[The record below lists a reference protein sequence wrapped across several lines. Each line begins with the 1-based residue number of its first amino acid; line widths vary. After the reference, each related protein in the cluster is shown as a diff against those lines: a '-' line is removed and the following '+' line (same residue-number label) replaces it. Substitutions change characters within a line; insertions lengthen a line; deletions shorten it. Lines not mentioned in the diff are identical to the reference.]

1 MTTTSGNAG
10 RVSQWLEEWHQ
21 CEWPQLRVAIIPVTE
36 QWATVSLVGPRA
48 RAILAKVPTDVDLA
62 AVAFPHLA
70 MREGNLLGTPARIY
84 RVSFTGELTYEI
96 NVPTERGQAL
106 WNALLKVGTGEGLQP
121 LGMDALLLMR
131 LEKGFLHVGSDTD
144 GTTVPDDV
152 GWGKVAAN
160 KKSDYIGKR
169 SLSLPENLRLDRLQL
184 VGLLGEI
191 GSGFVI
197 GSHLRV
203 KDTTQATD
211 GWITS
216 AGTTTLTNE
225 PVALA
230 MLRGGR
236 TRIGDEVDVYDGGT
250 LMGRARVVTPP
261 FFDAAGDR
269 MNA

>member
-10 RVSQWLEEWHQ
+10 RVAQWLEEWRQ
-21 CEWPQLRVAIIPVTE
+21 CEWPQMRVAIVSVTDA
-36 QWATVSLVGPRA
+36 WATVSLAGRKA
-48 RAILAKVPTDVDLA
+48 RAILSKLPSDIDLSA
-62 AVAFPHLA
+62 SAFPHLS
-70 MREGNLLGTPARIY
+70 MREGQLLGIPARIY

-96 NVPTERGQAL
+96 NVPSENGLAV
-106 WNALLKVGTGEGLQP
+106 WEGLLEAGTREGLEP

-160 KKSDYIGKR
+160 KKQDYIGKR
-169 SLSLPENLRLDRLQL
+169 SLRLPEHVKPDRLQL
-184 VGLLGEI
+184 IGLSTERGR
-191 GSGFVI
+191 SFVI

-203 KDTTQATD
+203 KDSVQATD

-216 AGTTTLTNE
+216 AGHTVLTSE
-225 PVALA
+225 PIALA

-236 TRIGDEVDVYDGGT
+236 ARLGEDVDVYDDGIVV
-250 LMGRARVVTPP
+250 GRARVVSPP
-261 FFDAAGDR
+261 FFDPSGDR
-269 MNA
+269 MNG